1 MSLYFT
7 IARMKKLLIVSGTV
21 ISFASFA
28 GIANATLTTYI
39 GSDNGASNL
48 SQMTNSQAAEANFAA
63 AAPSLNLITFETAI
77 PAGVTITGGGSVT
90 NAAGAGT
97 PANVFGFNTTPGGQF
112 FYYQQGGTATFSF
125 ATPIDSFG
133 MYITGLQTAAV
144 PNEMITFSDGS
155 TETIDAPGGLNG
167 GGAFMGFTDPGASI
181 ASVSFNANFDIVAFD
196 DVQYGSAA
204 SVAATPEPSSL
215 ALLGTS
221 LIGACGVLR
230 RRFHS

>member
-1 MSLYFT
+1 MSLYHT

-28 GIANATLTTYI
+28 GIANATITTYI
-39 GSDNGASNL
+39 GSDNGASSL
-48 SQMTNSQAAEANFAA
+48 SQMPNSQAAEASFAA
-63 AAPSLNLITFETAI
+63 AAPGLNLINFETAV
-77 PAGVTITGGGSVT
+77 PAAVTISGPGSVT
-90 NAAGAGT
+90 NTSST
-97 PANVFGFNTTPGGQF
+97 PVDVFGFNTTPAGSN
-112 FYYQQGGTATFSF
+112 FYYLSGGGTATFSF

-133 MYITGLQTAAV
+133 MYITGLQTAIIT
-144 PNEMITFSDGS
+144 NETITFSDGS
-155 TETIDAPGGLNG
+155 SETIDAPAGLNG

-181 ASVSFNANFDIVAFD
+181 ASVSYNAGGDIVAFD

-230 RRFHS
+230 RRFRS